1 MATAAHRAEDG
12 DAAGRRGQ
20 LLWSGVLQTAR
31 GPVQCLVVDISAG
44 GARLTVGAAVAAGE
58 AVTLMV
64 AGKGMFR
71 GTVAWAE
78 PGLVGIA
85 FAQQRASAS
94 ASAA

>member
-1 MATAAHRAEDG
+1 MAAMAYTAEAGE
-12 DAAGRRGQ
+12 AAKRRGQ

-31 GPVQCLVVDISAG
+31 GPVQCIVVDISPG
-44 GARLTVGAAVAAGE
+44 GARLSIGANVASGE

-78 PGLVGIA
+78 PGLIGVA
-85 FAQQRASAS
+85 FAAERNAS